1 MLDLPAAG
9 RQVNHSWCI
18 GVVSLDYGGLG
29 GAVMEVAVGRHV
41 G

>member
-1 MLDLPAAG
+1 MWDKARGLSHMPAT
-9 RQVNHSWCI
+9 SI
-18 GVVSLDYGGLG
+18 GVVCLDYGGLG